1 MRDAMP
7 NLSAAKVLDH
17 TQELLEKQLPGCG
30 CHPEQRRDCGRLN
43 TGQSHAIEEVTN
55 NRDGGYPAMQIVLEI
70 PEELK
75 GVGEAIKTMVHQVE
89 ATWRS
94 TQGGRAVEYAAIE
107 QQLAAGAAA
116 IERASHQVVLQGL
129 DMDHPQVVIAGQVY
143 SRVGR
148 YEASYYT
155 LAGPVPVTR
164 TLYREQG
171 ARNAKTV
178 NAVSLRCGV
187 VGEGWLPRT
196 AQAMAHQLQHG
207 TSREAEQTAQIL
219 GRLPYAR
226 SSFESV
232 GQEVGRQ
239 YTAVRTVL
247 EEVLMEEY
255 VVPAEVASVSVA
267 LDRVSVPM
275 EEAVAAAE
283 RAAQPK
289 GHKRKVWRQFRMA
302 YCATL
307 TRHDHTGEALQTLRY
322 GRMPQG
328 DVAEL
333 CETLAEDVRT
343 LLRKRPGLRV
353 ILLADG
359 APELWKL
366 LTGSLNAQTVGVPVR
381 QLVDLWHLL
390 EKLGSAARLLYGETH
405 GSAVLHT
412 WRLRLLNR
420 SGSVAEILQELRNSG
435 KAEVAVGTSRP
446 VHEAITYLEN
456 HQARMNY
463 AAARRHGLPVG
474 SGNVEA
480 TCKSLVAVRMKRPG
494 ARWKEETGEHLLN
507 LRALALS
514 DRWEPAM
521 TLTLRPL
528 RKAIRLAA

>member
-1 MRDAMP
+1 
-7 NLSAAKVLDH
+7 
-17 TQELLEKQLPGCG
+17 
-30 CHPEQRRDCGRLN
+30 
-43 TGQSHAIEEVTN
+43 
-55 NRDGGYPAMQIVLEI
+55 MQMVIEI
-70 PEELK
+70 PDELK
-75 GVGEAIKTMVHQVE
+75 GVGAAVSALVRQVE

-94 TQGGRAVEYAAIE
+94 TRGGRAVDYAAIE
-107 QQLAAGAAA
+107 GQVAAGAAA
-116 IERASHQVVLQGL
+116 IERASHQAVLQGL
-129 DMDHPQVVIAGQVY
+129 DVDQPHVVIDGQRY

-148 YEASYYT
+148 YEADYYT
-155 LAGPVPVTR
+155 MAGPVRVTH

-171 ARNAKTV
+171 QRNAKTV

-187 VGEGWLPRT
+187 VGEGWLPGT
-196 AQAMAHQLQHG
+196 AQAMAHQLQQG
-207 TSREAEQTAQIL
+207 TAREAEATAQIL
-219 GRLPYAR
+219 GRLPYSG
-226 SSFESV
+226 SSFARV

-239 YTAVRTVL
+239 YTAVRADL
-247 EEVLMEEY
+247 EEGLMEEY
-255 VVPAEVASVSVA
+255 RVPEDAASVSVA

-283 RAAQPK
+283 RATQP
-289 GHKRKVWRQFRMA
+289 GARTRKVWRQFRMA

-307 TRHDHTGEALQTLRY
+307 TLHDRTGEALHTIRY
-322 GRMPQG
+322 GRMPKG
-328 DVAEL
+328 DVEEL
-333 CETLAEDVRT
+333 CRTLAHDVCT
-343 LLRKRPGLRV
+343 LLRKQPGLGV

-366 LTGSLNAQTVGVPVR
+366 LTGSLNAETLGVPVH

-405 GSAVLHT
+405 GSTVLHG

-420 SGSVAEILQELRNSG
+420 SGSAAEILQELRASG
-435 KAEVAVGTSRP
+435 QEHLAVGTSRP

-456 HQARMNY
+456 HQPRMNY
-463 AAARRHGLPVG
+463 AAARRRGLPVG

-494 ARWKEETGEHLLN
+494 ARWKEESGEHLLD

-514 DRWEPAM
+514 DRWETAM
-521 TLTLRPL
+521 TRTLQPL

>member
-1 MRDAMP
+1 MQM
-7 NLSAAKVLDH
+7 V
-17 TQELLEKQLPGCG
+17 
-30 CHPEQRRDCGRLN
+30 
-43 TGQSHAIEEVTN
+43 IE
-55 NRDGGYPAMQIVLEI
+55 IS
-70 PEELK
+70 EELK
-75 GVGEAIKTMVHQVE
+75 GVGEAVQSMIRQVD

-94 TQGGRAVEYAAIE
+94 TRGSRAVEYATIE

-116 IERASHQVVLQGL
+116 IERASHQAVLQGL
-129 DMDHPQVVIAGQVY
+129 DIDQPHVVIEGQRY

-148 YEASYYT
+148 YEAEYYT
-155 LAGPVPVTR
+155 LAGPVRVTR

-171 ARNAKTV
+171 QRNAKTV
-178 NAVSLRCGV
+178 NAVSLRCGA
-187 VGEGWLPRT
+187 VGEGWLPGT
-196 AQAMAHQLQHG
+196 AQAMAHQLQQG
-207 TSREAEQTAQIL
+207 TSREAETTARRL

-239 YTAVRTVL
+239 YTVLRTDL
-247 EEVLMEEY
+247 EAVLMEEY
-255 VVPAEVASVSVA
+255 IVPAEATSVSVA

-275 EEAVAAAE
+275 EEAEVSPE
-283 RAAQPK
+283 SRRQPRAR
-289 GHKRKVWRQFRMA
+289 KRKVWRQFRMA

-307 TRHDHTGEALQTLRY
+307 TLHDHKGEALQTLRY

-328 DVAEL
+328 DVEEL
-333 CETLAEDVRT
+333 CQTLAQDVCT
-343 LLRKRPGLRV
+343 LLRKQPVLGV

-359 APELWKL
+359 APELWNL
-366 LTGSLNAQTVGVPVR
+366 LTGSLNAETLGVPVR

-390 EKLGSAARLLYGETH
+390 EKLGSAARLLYGETQ
-405 GSAVLHT
+405 GSVVLHS

-420 SGSVAEILQELRNSG
+420 TGSVAEILQELYTSG
-435 KAEVAVGTSRP
+435 KREVAVGTSRP

-514 DRWEPAM
+514 DRWESAM
-521 TLTLRPL
+521 TLTFRPL
-528 RKAIRLAA
+528 RKALRLAA

>member
-1 MRDAMP
+1 
-7 NLSAAKVLDH
+7 
-17 TQELLEKQLPGCG
+17 
-30 CHPEQRRDCGRLN
+30 
-43 TGQSHAIEEVTN
+43 
-55 NRDGGYPAMQIVLEI
+55 MQMMIEI
-70 PEELK
+70 PDELK
-75 GVGEAIKTMVHQVE
+75 GVSEAVSAMLRQVE

-94 TQGGRAVEYAAIE
+94 TRGGRAVDYPEIE
-107 QQLAAGAAA
+107 RQVAAGAAA

-129 DMDHPQVVIAGQVY
+129 DVDQPRVVIEEQVY
-143 SRVGR
+143 HRVGR
-148 YEASYYT
+148 YEADYYT
-155 LAGPVPVTR
+155 MAGAVRVTR
-164 TLYREQG
+164 TLYRAQG
-171 ARNAKTV
+171 QRNAKTV
-178 NAVSLRCGV
+178 NAVSLRCGAV
-187 VGEGWLPRT
+187 EEGWLPGT
-196 AQAMAHQLQHG
+196 AQAMAHQLQQG
-207 TSREAEQTAQIL
+207 TSREAEATARIL

-226 SSFESV
+226 SSFESI

-239 YTAVRTVL
+239 YTDVRTDL
-247 EEVLMEEY
+247 EDALMEEY
-255 VVPAEVASVSVA
+255 TLPAAAASVSVA

-283 RAAQPK
+283 RTVQP
-289 GHKRKVWRQFRMA
+289 GTRKRKVWRQFRMA

-307 TRHDHTGEALQTLRY
+307 TVHDRKGEALQTIRY

-328 DVAEL
+328 EVEEL
-333 CETLAEDVRT
+333 CRTLAQDVRT
-343 LLRKRPGLRV
+343 LLRKQPGLRV

-366 LTGSLNAQTVGVPVR
+366 LTGSLNAETLGVPVR

-390 EKLGSAARLLYGETH
+390 EKLGSAARLLYGEAH
-405 GSAVLHT
+405 GSAVLQG

-420 SGSVAEILQELRNSG
+420 TSSVTEILQELATSG
-435 KAEVAVGTSRP
+435 KAELAVGTSRP

-463 AAARRHGLPVG
+463 AAARRRGFPVG

-494 ARWKEETGEHLLN
+494 ARWKEATGEHLLN

-514 DRWEPAM
+514 DRWESAM

>member
-1 MRDAMP
+1 
-7 NLSAAKVLDH
+7 
-17 TQELLEKQLPGCG
+17 
-30 CHPEQRRDCGRLN
+30 
-43 TGQSHAIEEVTN
+43 
-55 NRDGGYPAMQIVLEI
+55 MQMVIEI
-70 PEELK
+70 PDELK
-75 GVGEAIKTMVHQVE
+75 GIGEAVRAMVRQVE

-94 TQGGRAVEYAAIE
+94 TRGGRALDYAEIE
-107 QQLAAGAAA
+107 RQVAAGAAA
-116 IERASHQVVLQGL
+116 IERASHQAVLQGL
-129 DMDHPQVVIAGQVY
+129 DVDQPRIGIEGQVY
-143 SRVGR
+143 RRVGR
-148 YEASYYT
+148 YEADYYT
-155 LAGPVPVTR
+155 MAGPVRVTR

-171 ARNAKTV
+171 QRNAKTV
-178 NAVSLRCGV
+178 NAVSLRCGA
-187 VGEGWLPRT
+187 VGEGWLPGT
-196 AQAMAHQLQHG
+196 AQAMAHQLQQG
-207 TSREAEQTAQIL
+207 TSREAETTARML
-219 GRLPYAR
+219 DRLPYSR

-239 YTAVRTVL
+239 YTAVRTDL

-255 VVPAEVASVSVA
+255 TLPAEAASVSVA

-275 EEAVAAAE
+275 EEAVAAEE
-283 RAAQPK
+283 RAAQP
-289 GHKRKVWRQFRMA
+289 GTRKRKVWRQFRMA

-307 TRHDHTGEALQTLRY
+307 TVHDRKGEALHTIRY

-328 DVAEL
+328 EVEGL
-333 CETLAEDVRT
+333 CRTLAQDVCT
-343 LLRKRPGLRV
+343 LLRKQPVLGV

-366 LTGSLNAQTVGVPVR
+366 LAGSLNAETLGVPVH

-390 EKLGSAARLLYGETH
+390 EKLGSAARLLYGEAQ
-405 GSAVLHT
+405 GSAVLHG

-420 SGSVAEILQELRNSG
+420 TGSVAEILQELYNSG
-435 KAEVAVGTSRP
+435 KEELVVGKSRP
-446 VHEAITYLEN
+446 VHEALTYLEN

-463 AAARRHGLPVG
+463 ASARRRGLPVG

-514 DRWEPAM
+514 DRWETAM

-528 RKAIRLAA
+528 RKTLRLAA